1 VASLPISFMRL
12 QTYGLD
18 FSKFPSITQLEIE
31 LMMVADKDP
40 SRVSGLSRGQHM
52 KHCIQM
58 LWPWAYKGWNDW
70 SEMCL
75 WAWTDYNEIGTTGC
89 AAAGKTFTFTMLSL
103 VEYLAKPHATR
114 LALTSTTVPSLR
126 GRIWAEVMNFAQ
138 PCVPLFGLNV
148 VDSATKI
155 QFKKGD
161 DRNAVIALA
170 VDSGSVEQAVGKL
183 QGVHPERM
191 VIIVDEAAQTQPAI
205 FSARANL
212 QVGTS
217 LYRFVAIAN
226 ASSQFD
232 AHGQFCQPKN
242 GWSTISVEDEHWETK
257 TGICLHFDGL
267 KSPNIKA
274 GKTLFPKLFAQEN
287 VDTIRKNH
295 GENSLEWHS
304 YVRGFWPPSGV
315 RNTVLDAAT
324 IQEGKAQENV
334 IWQGGDIVTIAA
346 LDPAFTSGGDDCML
360 RIGKIGTAVDGEK
373 ALLSVEKIKIQLEDS
388 ISSPLFY
395 QVADKTID
403 QLIRH
408 GVRPE
413 CFGLDST
420 GAGAGIADIISQ
432 RWKSGFKRVSFA
444 GAATDDVVSVEDD
457 RPANKVYGN
466 RVSQLWGQVAKL
478 VQSGRVRGLDDET
491 AQQFCTRTY
500 QLRNERIVV
509 ESKIDMKKRTNGQ
522 SPDAA
527 DAFAILCDVYVA
539 QVGFGDATG
548 SQEQNSSAWED
559 FYMDNEL
566 QEDYR

>member
-1 VASLPISFMRL
+1 
-12 QTYGLD
+12 
-18 FSKFPSITQLEIE
+18 
-31 LMMVADKDP
+31 MVAAKDP
-40 SRVSGLSRGQHM
+40 SSITGFDRGRHM
-52 KHCIQM
+52 KHCVQM

-75 WAWTDYNEIGTTGC
+75 WAWTTYDEIGTTGC
-89 AAAGKTFTFTMLSL
+89 AAAGKTFTFTMLGL
-103 VEYLAKPHATR
+103 IEYLAKPMATR

-126 GRIWAEVMNFAQ
+126 GRIWAEVMNFTQ
-138 PCVPLFGLNV
+138 PCVGLFGLNV

-183 QGVHPERM
+183 QGVHPDRM
-191 VIIVDEAAQTQPAI
+191 IIIVDEAAQTQPAI

-242 GWSTISVEDEHWETK
+242 GWSTISVNDEHWETK
-257 TGICLHFDGL
+257 TGVCLHFDGL

-274 GKTLFPKLFAQEN
+274 GKTVYPKLFAQEN
-287 VDTIRKNH
+287 IDAIRKNH

-315 RNTVLDAAT
+315 RNTILDAAT
-324 IQEGKAQENV
+324 IQDGKAQEKA
-334 IWQGGDIVTIAA
+334 IWEGGGIITIAG

-360 RIGKIGTAVDGEK
+360 RIGKIGVASDGEQC
-373 ALLSVEKIKIQLEDS
+373 LMSVEKIKIQLEDS
-388 ISSPLFY
+388 VSNPLFY

-403 QLIRH
+403 QLIKH
-408 GVRPE
+408 GVEPE
-413 CFGLDST
+413 HFGLDST
-420 GAGAGIADIISQ
+420 GAGAGIADIIAQ
-432 RWKSGFKRVSFA
+432 RWKSGFHRISFA
-444 GAATDDVVSVEDD
+444 GAATDNSVSVEDD

-466 RVSQLWGQVAKL
+466 RVSQLWGQVGRL
-478 VQSGRVRGLDDET
+478 VQSGRVKGLDDET

-500 QLRNERIVV
+500 QLKNERIVV
-509 ESKIDMKKRTNGQ
+509 ESKQDMKRRTNGQ

-527 DAFAILCDVYVA
+527 DAFAILCQVYIST
-539 QVGFGDATG
+539 VGFGNAIA
-548 SQEQNSSAWED
+548 SQAQNNSGWDE
-559 FYMDNEL
+559 FVVENEV
-566 QEDYR
+566 ESDYRL

>member
-1 VASLPISFMRL
+1 MKL

-18 FSKFPSITQLEIE
+18 FSKFPAITQLEIE
-31 LMMVADKDP
+31 LLMVANKAP
-40 SRVSGLSRGQHM
+40 ELCGGLSRGQHI
-52 KHCIQM
+52 KHVIQM

-89 AAAGKTFTFTMLSL
+89 AAAGKTFTFTMLGL
-103 VEYLAKPHATR
+103 VEYLAQPHATR

-126 GRIWAEVMNFAQ
+126 GRIWAEVMNFTQ
-138 PCVPLFGLNV
+138 PTIGLFGLNV

-183 QGVHPERM
+183 QGVHPDRM

-242 GWSTISVEDEHWETK
+242 GWSTISVNDEHWETK

-274 GKTLFPKLFAQEN
+274 GKTIFPKLFAQEN
-287 VDTIRKNH
+287 IDAIRKNH

-315 RNTVLDAAT
+315 RNTILDAAT
-324 IQEGKAQENV
+324 IQEGKAQEKA
-334 IWQGGDIVTIAA
+334 IWSGTGIYTIAG

-360 RIGKIGTAVDGEK
+360 RIAKVGKAMDGEMC
-373 ALLSVEKIKIQLEDS
+373 LMGIEKIKIHLEDS
-388 ISSPLFY
+388 VSNPLFY

-403 QLIRH
+403 LLNKH
-408 GVRPE
+408 GVKPD

-432 RWKSGFKRVSFA
+432 RWHNGFHRISFA
-444 GAATDDVVSVEDD
+444 GAATDDSVSVEDD

-466 RVSQLWGQVAKL
+466 RVSQLWGQVGKL
-478 VQSGRVRGLDDET
+478 VMSGRVKGLDDET
-491 AQQFCTRTY
+491 AQQFCTRIY
-500 QLRNERIVV
+500 GLKNERIVI
-509 ESKIDMKKRTNGQ
+509 ETKNEMKKRTNGQ

-527 DAFAILCDVYVA
+527 DAFAIMCQVYISK
-539 QVGFGDATG
+539 VGFGNATA
-548 SQEQNSSAWED
+548 SQDHNSEDWEK
-559 FYMDNEL
+559 YVLDNEMDA
-566 QEDYR
+566 EYR